1 LESLRAS
8 RIDRFRSE
16 PIIVSSETPIS
27 EVMGILEQRGA
38 YEVFIQDG
46 DKVGMIT
53 IREILKASDISGMKA
68 SSLMFY
74 VPKLSPDDTVRKAA
88 KLMNDYRLR
97 ALPVI
102 DDGRIE
108 YAVTTR
114 TLCEAL
120 LSESKLRNVR
130 ISRIMTRNPVTVDGD
145 ESISKARRL
154 MIENGI
160 DHLPVLDSGMLSG
173 ILLSNHIVRSMIPL
187 EGIEQGAFISAP
199 SGLMDIKVSGMMDPN
214 VLVCDT
220 KERAMHVLRRMIEN
234 GATYHVVG
242 LWHEIQGIVTF
253 RDFILF
259 LAEPEEPDI
268 PAYIIGLPDDPFEA
282 QLAKMKFMR
291 NARALRRAS
300 PKIEEIHSTI
310 RRRDVS
316 GGRCR
321 YEVNVSVR
329 SAGKTYIYSMEGWD
343 LPSIFDSITDKMKRT
358 LTKKQIKRRRRS
370 RRKMPN
376 A

>member
-1 LESLRAS
+1 MESLRAS

-102 DDGRIE
+102 EDGRIE

-114 TLCEAL
+114 TLCEAF

-187 EGIEQGAFISAP
+187 
-199 SGLMDIKVSGMMDPN
+199 
-214 VLVCDT
+214 
-220 KERAMHVLRRMIEN
+220 
-234 GATYHVVG
+234 
-242 LWHEIQGIVTF
+242 
-253 RDFILF
+253 
-259 LAEPEEPDI
+259 
-268 PAYIIGLPDDPFEA
+268 
-282 QLAKMKFMR
+282 
-291 NARALRRAS
+291 
-300 PKIEEIHSTI
+300 
-310 RRRDVS
+310 
-316 GGRCR
+316 
-321 YEVNVSVR
+321 
-329 SAGKTYIYSMEGWD
+329 
-343 LPSIFDSITDKMKRT
+343 
-358 LTKKQIKRRRRS
+358 
-370 RRKMPN
+370 
-376 A
+376 